1 MKIIYFNEIYSTQ
14 KYLLEKNIK
23 ENICVWSE
31 YQTKGIGSR
40 GNSWIGEKGNLFFSF
55 SINKEDLAK
64 DLELQSISIYFMFL
78 LKKVLN
84 QYGSKVKFK
93 WPNDLYLDKKVGG
106 CITNIKNDIIIVGIG
121 LNTKKSENFNVLDI
135 DIENFTILKSYL
147 ELVEKKIEWKDI
159 FNELKKE
166 FDNND
171 FFTGKNNYLKD
182 AILNFDGSININN
195 ERIYSLR

>member
-1 MKIIYFNEIYSTQ
+1 MKIIYFKEIDSTQ
-14 KYLLEKNIK
+14 KYLLENLE
-23 ENICVWSE
+23 ENICIWSD
-31 YQTKGIGSR
+31 YQTNGIGSR

-78 LKKVLN
+78 LKKVLS

-147 ELVEKKIEWKDI
+147 ELVEKKIEWKEI

-171 FFTGKNNYLKD
+171 FFIGKNNYLKD

>member
-1 MKIIYFNEIYSTQ
+1 LKIIYFNEIYSTQ